1 MIEIEFFGYLI
12 SLDPTLILGPGMF
25 ITLIIVLLS
34 GYPVAFCLGGIAV
47 LFSILGIALGEIAP
61 IFITALPQRIL
72 GFMANFTLLAIPAFV
87 FMGAMLETS
96 GVAERLLESMG
107 RLLGRLRGGLA
118 LAVVVIGAL
127 AAYIAYTQPAVR
139 ALLLPLLK
147 KYDDELLDLMDKS
160 MTAAQVK
167 AYEKLDEAAQKHVKD
182 AMLRNVIMSAYDQND
197 DKFATVVK
205 TELKDALT
213 EAKKI

>member
-1 MIEIEFFGYLI
+1 MSNNTTNET
-12 SLDPTLILGPGMF
+12 SNND
-25 ITLIIVLLS
+25 
-34 GYPVAFCLGGIAV
+34 
-47 LFSILGIALGEIAP
+47 
-61 IFITALPQRIL
+61 TALDTNMTSNVTADDVSESGML
-72 GFMANFTLLAIPAFV
+72 DGLLDALSDSP
-87 FMGAMLETS
+87 E
-96 GVAERLLESMG
+96 
-107 RLLGRLRGGLA
+107 LA
-118 LAVVVIGAL
+118 LALVVIGAL

>member
-1 MIEIEFFGYLI
+1 MSNNTTNET
-12 SLDPTLILGPGMF
+12 SNND
-25 ITLIIVLLS
+25 
-34 GYPVAFCLGGIAV
+34 
-47 LFSILGIALGEIAP
+47 
-61 IFITALPQRIL
+61 TALDTNMTSNVTADDVSESGML
-72 GFMANFTLLAIPAFV
+72 DGLLDALSDSP
-87 FMGAMLETS
+87 E
-96 GVAERLLESMG
+96 
-107 RLLGRLRGGLA
+107 LA
-118 LAVVVIGAL
+118 LALVVIGAL

-182 AMLRNVIMSAYDQND
+182 AMLRNVIMSAYEQND
-197 DKFATVVK
+197 DKFAKVVK
-205 TELKDALT
+205 TELKDAIT

>member
-1 MIEIEFFGYLI
+1 MSNNTTNET
-12 SLDPTLILGPGMF
+12 SNND
-25 ITLIIVLLS
+25 
-34 GYPVAFCLGGIAV
+34 
-47 LFSILGIALGEIAP
+47 
-61 IFITALPQRIL
+61 TALDTNMTSNVTADDVSESGML
-72 GFMANFTLLAIPAFV
+72 DGLLDALSDSP
-87 FMGAMLETS
+87 E
-96 GVAERLLESMG
+96 
-107 RLLGRLRGGLA
+107 LA
-118 LAVVVIGAL
+118 LALVVIGAF